1 MDHYT
6 INYKQTEYRIFQC
19 SADSVQEAMQKWK
32 DGMGSDDFADTGL
45 DQQVTQIVVDY
56 WLGKE
61 THERSTNLR

>member
-32 DGMGSDDFADTGL
+32 DGMGSDDFAYIDNR
-45 DQQVTQIVVDY
+45 QVTQIVVDY
-56 WLGKE
+56 WLGEKGN
-61 THERSTNLR
+61 T